1 LHEAYQLKKREL
13 NLDKTPSLK
22 EPSLAITT
30 RLEMEGSP
38 IETFCLIQ
46 GEGGGMKGSLMT
58 CKKKP

>member
-1 LHEAYQLKKREL
+1 
-13 NLDKTPSLK
+13 LK